1 MPIDRDFALIERQK
15 LKHEKNY
22 EPDSYVNF
30 VLNSR
35 NAKKF
40 EVVLLEK
47 NLIERGQID
56 RSGEEREEQRGND
69 RVLKVKDNKTYFN
82 DNVKQIIPGILG
94 CRRVLFKRHA
104 RPAFS
109 DSMTGDNFKD
119 FSLYRVGISRYLRD
133 VSADCYQNAIKI
145 KEAKINDIKKL
156 IRFVPQKKRKFYE
169 TLIME
174 QAKFDESQ
182 IVEELDDEIE

>member
-15 LKHEKNY
+15 LRHEKIY

-56 RSGEEREEQRGND
+56 RSGEEREEQRGNE

-82 DNVKQIIPGILG
+82 DNVKQTIPGISG

-174 QAKFDESQ
+174 QAKFDES
-182 IVEELDDEIE
+182 